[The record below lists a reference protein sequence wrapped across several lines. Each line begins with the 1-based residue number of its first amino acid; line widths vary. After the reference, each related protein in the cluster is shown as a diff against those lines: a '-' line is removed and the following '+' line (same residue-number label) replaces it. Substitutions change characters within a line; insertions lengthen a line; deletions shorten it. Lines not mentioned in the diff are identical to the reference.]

1 MGGEVGDLGSGFLE
15 TKVWMNFERRRT
27 IAEVFI

>member
-1 MGGEVGDLGSGFLE
+1 MGGEVGDLGSGFLG
-15 TKVWMNFERRRT
+15 TKVCMNFERRRI